1 MNRKELRSGAAGP
14 GVDACA
20 MARTLLLAAA
30 IVYVAMISASF
41 LLAPP
46 GAPAPLDIHVTG
58 YGPEEFAAYFKT
70 LDRPAV
76 LHATGPFRWL
86 DYLFPPLL
94 ALGLLALF
102 RCLARAGWPARLGQI
117 VAVIYLVADLG
128 ENVLLDRM
136 IRGWPSL
143 PDTGLIVLAGSFTR
157 LKFAALAVAV
167 ILLVVIMRRRRGA
180 AGGKGA

>member
-1 MNRKELRSGAAGP
+1 MPLPPRSGGP
-14 GVDACA
+14 GAGGGRCRSERGEWRWPVWW
-20 MARTLLLAAA
+20 AAA
-30 IVYVAMISASF
+30 WSTPWSWP
-41 LLAPP
+41 APP